1 MKTKSIQNIE
11 LRMETLSPES
21 FRYRVL
27 ESAKDF
33 KNSWIELGQYL
44 FSVHKDK
51 MFKEWGYLTFEAYC
65 SKEVGVRQSTALKL
79 LKSYSFLEREAPA
92 YLKEMASQDQKPN
105 RIPSYESVNALR
117 LAKTSERVP
126 ESDYRK
132 LKEEVLDN
140 AREEGEVKKK
150 IRYILQANPPKVS
163 DATPQDPEKRKQVV
177 LKKVLSQLRAAK
189 MELADCKMPPSVL
202 KGLDGLIDSLE
213 EIQE

>member
-11 LRMETLSPES
+11 LKMETLSPES

-33 KNSWIELGQYL
+33 KNSWLELGQYL

-65 SKEVGVRQSTALKL
+65 SKEVGVRQSTAFKL
-79 LKSYSFLEREAPA
+79 LKSYSFLEHEAPA
-92 YLKEMASQDQKPN
+92 YLKEVSSEDRKPSS
-105 RIPSYESVNALR
+105 IPSYESVNALR
-117 LAKTSERVP
+117 LARTSERVP

-140 AREEGEVKKK
+140 AREETEEKKK
-150 IRYILQANPPKVS
+150 IRYILQANPPK
-163 DATPQDPEKRKQVV
+163 DAHSASQDPKKRRQEI

-189 MELADCKMPPSVL
+189 MELAECKMPPSVL
-202 KGLDGLIDSLE
+202 KELDVLIDALE